1 VTPPAGGPQ
10 SRASDARPRRRL
22 PTPQQVRRQVENRE
36 RATVSRDQLA
46 AAHDGFGEV
55 SPALG
60 RLDEGALR
68 DELVRDE
75 DAAVALLA
83 DLAVATD
90 PQLRR
95 EARRLARGLLPPL
108 GRAGEPRRAGTRR
121 LVSRAELSA
130 GELDL
135 DRTLERSAGR
145 RPRDPADLVVRRFAA
160 APRAVCLLV
169 DRSGSMSGHA
179 VALAAVAA
187 AAIVGARSQ
196 RLRCSVV
203 AFAAEPLVLLGDGS
217 PRAAGAIVDDLLSLR
232 GHGTTDLARALHAA
246 ADQLQAVPPGG
257 RTALLMSDAQFTAGE
272 DPLAAAA
279 RLDCLH
285 VLGTSEEPDSIT
297 AATRLARRGGGR
309 YLPAARLSQLAESLR
324 FALAL

>member
-1 VTPPAGGPQ
+1 VTGPSRGGAQ
-10 SRASDARPRRRL
+10 DAPRRRPL
-22 PTPQQVRRQVENRE
+22 PSPRQVRRRVQDRE

-46 AAHDGFGEV
+46 AAHEGFDAV
-55 SPALG
+55 SPTVG
-60 RLDEGALR
+60 RLDEGAMRSELAR
-68 DELVRDE
+68 DG

-95 EARRLARGLLPPL
+95 EARRLARRLMPPL
-108 GRAGEPRRAGTRR
+108 GRAGEPRRPGTRR
-121 LVSRAELSA
+121 MVSRAQPD
-130 GELDL
+130 GGDLDL
-135 DRTLERSAGR
+135 DRTLERSCGR
-145 RPRDPADLVVRRFAA
+145 RPRDPAELVVRRFAA

-187 AAIVGARSQ
+187 AAVVGARSE

-217 PRAAGAIVDDLLSLR
+217 RRAAGGVVDDLLSLR
-232 GHGTTDLARALHAA
+232 GHGTTDLARALHVA

-257 RTALLMSDAQFTAGE
+257 RTALLMSDAQFTAGA
-272 DPLAAAA
+272 DPFAVAG
-279 RLDCLH
+279 RFDCLH
-285 VLGTSEEPDSIT
+285 VLGTSEESDSI
-297 AATRLARRGGGR
+297 AAAVRLARRGGGR
-309 YLPAARLSQLAESLR
+309 YLPAARLSQLAESL
-324 FALAL
+324 ALALAL